1 MQEIFYVVKNREVP
15 LLGVHA
21 CEKLDLIKRVDMLQ
35 SYINADD
42 FIHRNSDLFEGLGCF
57 DDLCRK
63 ECKAECVPVVQ
74 PPRRIPI
81 KLKEKLKATLD
92 SLETRQVI
100 SKVEKPE
107 NWVSNLV
114 VVEKKD
120 GNLRVCLDPK
130 ELNKVIKRP
139 PNVLIPTIED
149 FCEKLCGKSVFTVL
163 DLKEGFWQ
171 IKLDKQSSDLCTI
184 STQLGCYKFNR
195 LPFGIS
201 MAPEYFQMI
210 NQKNFGNIDGVL
222 IYIDDLLITANS
234 RDEHDSILQK
244 VLERARQV
252 GVRFN
257 KDKIQLG
264 QSSVKYLG
272 HIFSCQGIKIDPDRV
287 RAINA
292 IENPKTKNY
301 KAFRNV

>member
-1 MQEIFYVVKNREVP
+1 M
-15 LLGVHA
+15 
-21 CEKLDLIKRVDMLQ
+21 
-35 SYINADD
+35 
-42 FIHRNSDLFEGLGCF
+42 
-57 DDLCRK
+57 
-63 ECKAECVPVVQ
+63 
-74 PPRRIPI
+74 
-81 KLKEKLKATLD
+81 
-92 SLETRQVI
+92 
-100 SKVEKPE
+100 
-107 NWVSNLV
+107 
-114 VVEKKD
+114 VVEKKY

-130 ELNKVIKRP
+130 ELNKVIKSP

-171 IKLDKQSSDLCTI
+171 IKLDRQSSDLCTF
-184 STQLGCYKFNR
+184 STPLGCYKFNR

-201 MAPEYFQMI
+201 MAPEYFPRI

-222 IYIDDLLITANS
+222 IYIDDLLIAANS

-252 GVRFN
+252 CVRFN

-272 HIFSCQGIKIDPDRV
+272 HIFSCQS
-287 RAINA
+287 
-292 IENPKTKNY
+292 KNS
-301 KAFRNV
+301 